1 LKKQNIYSTFIDK
14 LWRAVCV
21 RLLTEMLEALKEGRS
36 LHFGDALLHDDGIT
50 LVKRKF
56 LGSNEQVRCSWDRV
70 HVWSADGSFCIG
82 AKDDK
87 KINAGIS
94 YIHGANTHI
103 LEQAIRMG
111 FKKPGMRRLS
121 ELLQ

>member
-1 LKKQNIYSTFIDK
+1 MQIGRYGQLQEWMID
-14 LWRAVCV
+14 
-21 RLLTEMLEALKEGRS
+21 
-36 LHFGDALLHDDGIT
+36 GDDP
-50 LVKRKF
+50 
-56 LGSNEQVRCSWDRV
+56 
-70 HVWSADGSFCIG
+70 
-82 AKDDK
+82 KDDK